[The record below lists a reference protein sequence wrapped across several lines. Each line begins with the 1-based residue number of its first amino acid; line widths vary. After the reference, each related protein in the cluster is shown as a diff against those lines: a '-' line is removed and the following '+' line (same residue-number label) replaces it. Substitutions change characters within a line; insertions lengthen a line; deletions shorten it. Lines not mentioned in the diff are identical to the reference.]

1 MMMVPA
7 LICWPPKRL
16 TPSLFPA
23 LSRPFFPAPPVFLWA
38 MAYSLVAFFGLG
50 AAGFLTVFG
59 LAASFL
65 GTLPLAGTFAG
76 WGAGAAAL
84 GLAAGTGF
92 STGTSFSSA
101 RSAAV
106 IRVLSRV
113 IRA

>member
-1 MMMVPA
+1 MMREPA
-7 LICWPPKRL
+7 LTCWPPYRL

-65 GTLPLAGTFAG
+65 GALALAGAFSG
-76 WGAGAAAL
+76 PGAGAAAL
-84 GLAAGTGF
+84 GLAARTGF
-92 STGTSFSSA
+92 SAGTRFSSA
-101 RSAAV
+101 
-106 IRVLSRV
+106 
-113 IRA
+113 